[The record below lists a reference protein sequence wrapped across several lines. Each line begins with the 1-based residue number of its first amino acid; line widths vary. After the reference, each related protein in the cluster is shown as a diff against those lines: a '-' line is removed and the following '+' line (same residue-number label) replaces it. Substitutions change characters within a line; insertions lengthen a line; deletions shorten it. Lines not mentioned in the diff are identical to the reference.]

1 MSSSLMRPTMAPKLS
16 PTLLDNLSKM
26 EGMQI
31 DPSWQLALALILL
44 VIVAVVISKI
54 AKLGVERQATV
65 AALRAVLQLM
75 LVSGIVV
82 LAVQTWWGAILAL
95 FVMFGIAVY
104 TTTKRVETRSDWVWS
119 ALAMAC
125 GLLPVLAIIF
135 LTGTAPFNG
144 MAILPIGSIMIGN
157 MMTAHT
163 LNGQQTFGALRNGIA
178 QYEAALALGFERP
191 KAMQIVIEPIRSKA
205 LQPNLDS
212 TKTVGL
218 VTLPGAFIG
227 VLLGGGTP
235 LQAGAAQLL
244 VLIGIMAGQVITVAV
259 AQWCTSQGRLL
270 PNDLR
275 ERLHP

>member
-1 MSSSLMRPTMAPKLS
+1 MAHQLS
-16 PTLLDNLSKM
+16 RTLLDILSKM

-31 DPSWQLALALILL
+31 DPSWQLALALALL
-44 VIVAVVISKI
+44 VIVAVTVSKI
-54 AKLGVERQATV
+54 AKLGVERQATI

-95 FVMFGIAVY
+95 IVMFGIAVY
-104 TTTKRVETRSDWVWS
+104 TTTKRVETRPDWLRS
-119 ALAMAC
+119 SLAMAA
-125 GLLPVLAIIF
+125 GLLPVLLIIF

-144 MAILPIGSIMIGN
+144 LAILPIGSIMIGN

-191 KAMQIVIEPIRSKA
+191 QAMRIVLEPVRNKA
-205 LQPNLDS
+205 LQPNLDA

-259 AQWCTSQGRLL
+259 AQWCTSQGTLL
-270 PNDLR
+270 PDDLR